1 MNEKEF
7 YKDLY
12 RDTDIGYDAV
22 TLLLPKVEDGDLRH
36 DMNLHMDGYRYFG
49 KVAREHLAHMHTE
62 ATRDPAIK
70 QLPAKIGMH
79 MHTLFDRS
87 CGHIAELMINGS
99 NMSILN
105 MRKKLN
111 RLREGDGT
119 GEAADVCQRMI
130 DFEQDNIKRM
140 QKYI

>member
-1 MNEKEF
+1 
-7 YKDLY
+7 
-12 RDTDIGYDAV
+12 
-22 TLLLPKVEDGDLRH
+22 
-36 DMNLHMDGYRYFG
+36 
-49 KVAREHLAHMHTE
+49 MHTE

-111 RLREGDGT
+111 RLREEDGT
-119 GEAADVCQRMI
+119 GEADDVCQRMI
-130 DFEQDNIKRM
+130 DFEQNNIKRM